1 MDILARYKNGNTEVT
16 LHSDGSKVREF
27 EDAAKPEFPES
38 VDLKITD
45 FCDGNC
51 SFCHEQSTTQGAEGD
66 VDYILSIL
74 EGLPSG
80 VELALGG
87 GNPLSHP
94 RLEELLLELRRRGI
108 IANMTIN
115 QIHLKPYRE
124 LIDSFIKRDLVK
136 GVGVSITKASI
147 KEADLPKTSNL
158 VFHVIAGIQAPTIL
172 QNLWEVLPQPKVLIL
187 GYKDYG
193 FGKDFITGAS
203 AREHVENNIAKWKK
217 ELPNYVGKLLLSFDN
232 LAIKQLNVCR
242 LFTTEG
248 WERFYMGDDGMFTM
262 YVDAVSR
269 TYAISSTKK
278 RIPLNA
284 NTIVEAFQDII
295 KHKGE

>member
-1 MDILARYKNGNTEVT
+1 MSVLAQYKNGNTEVT
-16 LHSDGSKVREF
+16 LFSDGSKVREF
-27 EDAAKPEFPES
+27 EDVARPEFPES

-45 FCDGNC
+45 NC
-51 SFCHEQSTTQGAEGD
+51 NMACAFCHEQSTTQGAEGD

-94 RLEELLLELRRRGI
+94 RLEELLLELHRRGI
-108 IANMTIN
+108 IANITIN
-115 QIHLKPYRE
+115 QGHLKPYRE
-124 LIDSFIKRDLVK
+124 LIDSLIKRDLVK
-136 GVGVSITKASI
+136 GVGVSITKTSI
-147 KEADLPKTSNL
+147 KEEDLPKTSNL
-158 VFHVIAGIQAPTIL
+158 VFHIIAGIQAPAIL
-172 QNLWEVLPQPKVLIL
+172 QNLWEILPQPKVLIL

-203 AREHVENNIAKWKK
+203 AKEHVENNIAKWKK

-232 LAIKQLNVCR
+232 LAIKQLNVRR

-248 WERFYMGDDGMFTM
+248 WEKFYMGDDGMFTM

-278 RIPLNA
+278 RIPLEK
-284 NTIVEAFQDII
+284 NTITEAFQKII
-295 KHKGE
+295 NPN